1 MATVMVTV
9 SNPGVIAN
17 ECTEE
22 CGNGDDHL
30 RIINQPVLVKL
41 PNLFWSRTR
50 DSIVYTL
57 LCWSIALV
65 CPSVCNILKNSLFCL
80 FWYSNL

>member
-50 DSIVYTL
+50 DTKKLPPLAQWTFAQEASFT
-57 LCWSIALV
+57 SA
-65 CPSVCNILKNSLFCL
+65 SVFLA
-80 FWYSNL
+80 